1 MGAEQSIG
9 GAVPVAAVTLT
20 EFLDAI
26 EEATGVVVPLA
37 CMPGIPGGGGC
48 GISVS
53 TTGPTTDV
61 VSVGMVICVIIGN
74 EGCLRRQV
82 TISASARR
90 SNGYEQTSVQVT
102 AQPHIALRTAVF
114 NASLERARVRDFW
127 DSVSRYPSKGLHGA
141 LEGMRCIASAANL
154 GDKCLPV
161 DVHEHYDRLR
171 WMAESLV
178 PRAGALMDL
187 FGCRVIVMNPSG
199 HEVEL
204 DHHALLRQT
213 PMNLYTF
220 VRETCPMCANLG
232 DSILDKLAVIHDDD
246 TDDPPVP
253 QTFTIQSLY
262 TFLVA
267 HGPVVRILA
276 GYRIA

>member
-9 GAVPVAAVTLT
+9 GAVAVTAVTLT

-26 EEATGVVVPLA
+26 EEATGVVEPLK
-37 CMPGIPGGGGC
+37 CMPGIPGGDGC

-53 TTGPTTDV
+53 TTGPSTDV

-90 SNGYEQTSVQVT
+90 SGYEQTSVQLT
-102 AQPHIALRTAVF
+102 AQPHIAVRTAVF
-114 NASLERARVRDFW
+114 NASIERAHVRDFW
-127 DSVSRYPSKGLHGA
+127 DSVSRYPSKGLYGA

-178 PRAGALMDL
+178 ARAGMLMEL
-187 FGCRVIVMNPSG
+187 FGCRVIVLNPSG
-199 HEVEL
+199 QEVEMDL
-204 DHHALLRQT
+204 HALLRQT
-213 PMNLYTF
+213 PMNPYTF
-220 VRETCPMCANLG
+220 VRETCPMCADIG

-253 QTFTIQSLY
+253 ETFTIRSLY